1 MAKLGRPEFGGG
13 GTRSGMSA
21 GRAKVTI
28 VRPKPKAAS
37 AETAKAQKASVKKL
51 PNRTAPKTDLSSRG
65 VKPTQNEK
73 ITRARDAQWDKAER
87 TYDAALGATGLR
99 GGPNAIM
106 RGAKGKNVRKQTE
119 IRKAA
124 NKDYTPEQ
132 SKPVKINS
140 ANLKPNKIIKKTK

>member
-73 ITRARDAQWDKAER
+73 ITRARDAQWDKAEKR
-87 TYDAALGATGLR
+87 FEAQEEMYYTGPKTGKPAFKQSAKNARKDATIDKEA
-99 GGPNAIM
+99 
-106 RGAKGKNVRKQTE
+106 AKKVP
-119 IRKAA
+119 I
-124 NKDYTPEQ
+124 
-132 SKPVKINS
+132 KINS
-140 ANLKPNKIIKKTK
+140 AKLKPNRIIKKTK